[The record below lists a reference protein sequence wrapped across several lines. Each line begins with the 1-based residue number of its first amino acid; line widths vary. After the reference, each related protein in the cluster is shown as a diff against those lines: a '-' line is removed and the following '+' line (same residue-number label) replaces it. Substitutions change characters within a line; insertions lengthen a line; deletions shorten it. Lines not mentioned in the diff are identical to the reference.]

1 MTSGHEDFQTA
12 AVMRG
17 VYAGEQIT
25 LAVDSLGRLR
35 VLRINVS
42 DLAGDHGDLA
52 GLDANDHPQ
61 YALIGSIDHGA
72 LLGLSDDDHLLYL
85 PVDGSRPFTGLALYR
100 DALDDYL
107 DFRGGTTAGGA
118 GGRIILA
125 GKDAAPEGGYVLIG
139 VPNAAGDTFITLAF
153 FKGNTDTPYLDMY
166 SHQVKGL
173 AAPTDDGDAATKAY
187 VDASGIS
194 LEDLMLW
201 GGW

>member
-1 MTSGHEDFQTA
+1 MASGHADFQTV

-17 VYAGEQIT
+17 VYAGSQIT

-42 DLAGDHGDLA
+42 DLAGVHGDLA

-72 LLGLSDDDHLLYL
+72 LLGLSDDDHQLYL
-85 PVDGSRPFTGLALYR
+85 PIDGSRPFTGLALYR
-100 DALDDYL
+100 DVNNSAL

-125 GKDAAPEGGYVLIG
+125 GKDVTPEGGYVLIA
-139 VPNAAGDTFITLAF
+139 VPNAAKNSFITLAL

-173 AAPTDDGDAATKAY
+173 AEPTADSDAATKAY
-187 VDASGIS
+187 VDAGGIS